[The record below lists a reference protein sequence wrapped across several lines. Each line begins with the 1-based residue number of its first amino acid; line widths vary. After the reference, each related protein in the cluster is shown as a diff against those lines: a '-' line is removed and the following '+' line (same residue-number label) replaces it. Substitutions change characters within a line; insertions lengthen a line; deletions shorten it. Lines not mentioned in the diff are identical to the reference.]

1 MTDNNTNAVPEVDR
15 ESIIKQ
21 HLPLAGASVIDVGCG
36 EGWLTQLL
44 APETRSVIGIDPSAT
59 AIERATAAKISNNE
73 TYLVGSADNLPVDD
87 AWADII
93 VYYNSLHH
101 VPAAIQPKAAMETAR
116 VLAPGGVLCIIEPLA
131 SGAAYELFQLVE
143 DEADVYDASYRLIR
157 ELASSAD
164 FQQDL
169 EEFFVDSYVYRNY
182 EEFADHILIV
192 DEKRK
197 MVLTDLENS
206 LRDRFDNL
214 GVIVEGGRSYDQV
227 HRLDLLR
234 RL

>member
-1 MTDNNTNAVPEVDR
+1 MTDNNTNTVPEVDR
-15 ESIIKQ
+15 ESVIKQ

-59 AIERATAAKISNNE
+59 AIERATAAKTSNNE

-101 VPAAIQPKAAMETAR
+101 VPAAIQPKAAMETTR
-116 VLAPGGVLCIIEPLA
+116 VLAPGGVLCIVEPLA

-157 ELASSAD
+157 ELAASAD
-164 FQQDL
+164 FQQEL